1 MPAFRVCP
9 YMGKEGYNSVQI
21 QKDMDEKKAAFW
33 RSATQ
38 GFSYQTSDQNQP
50 IPKNCQIQRGLCY

>member
-50 IPKNCQIQRGLCY
+50 IPKNCQI